1 MGFGALMKKTNKT
14 YHYVY
19 RNGTVVDIIVS
30 YDNPRGRSA
39 FRVLS
44 FYVLFLT
51 VIFVGNKVYNVIKE
65 LNERIKYADTKE
77 YISPIVPGFRVAEA
91 GESAEIKETIKAR
104 ASWYG
109 VDDTCGN
116 WYSQGKRCLTAD
128 GTEFTGQYGLV
139 ACWDDYDF
147 GTVFRVSYGDKTI
160 DVVCHDRG
168 AFRELGRFLDL
179 SENSFKSLAPLS
191 QGVIEVN
198 VEII

>member
-1 MGFGALMKKTNKT
+1 MKKTNKT

-44 FYVLFLT
+44 FYVLFLA

-77 YISPIVPGFRVAEA
+77 YISPIVSSLRVAEA

-109 VDDTCGN
+109 VDDTGSRRGKDVLPLTGRNLQGN
-116 WYSQGKRCLTAD
+116 MVWWLAGMIITSVLYLGYLMAIKQLTWYAMIAVPLGN
-128 GTEFTGQYGLV
+128 LV
-139 ACWDDYDF
+139 GFWIYL
-147 GTVFRVSYGDKTI
+147 RILLNRS
-160 DVVCHDRG
+160 R
-168 AFRELGRFLDL
+168 L
-179 SENSFKSLAPLS
+179 
-191 QGVIEVN
+191 
-198 VEII
+198 